1 MRALVDLVLPP
12 ACAGC
17 GRVGSTLCDRCV
29 GSFRVPFREEDRFV
43 AADAGIA
50 LGSALL
56 LGMAAFAYD
65 GPVRRALAA
74 LKYTG
79 ASRVAAPLA
88 RASAPAL
95 RRLLAVSGAAVVV
108 PVPIHLERRR
118 VRGYNQAELI
128 AAELGRS
135 AELPV
140 ALVLER
146 TRETTKQH
154 RLDRAARLANLRD
167 AFRASAALSPGT
179 SAVIVD
185 DIITTTATLEA
196 CASVLRDAGAMAV
209 YGFAIAREV

>member
-17 GRVGSTLCDRCV
+17 GRVGATLCDRCV
-29 GSFRVPFREEDRFV
+29 GSFRPPFREEDRFV
-43 AADAGIA
+43 AADSGVA
-50 LGSALL
+50 LGNALL

-65 GPVRRALAA
+65 GAVRRALAA
-74 LKYTG
+74 LKYGG
-79 ASRVAAPLA
+79 ASRAAAPLA
-88 RASAPAL
+88 RASVPAL

-128 AAELGRS
+128 ATELGR
-135 AELPV
+135 AAGLPV
-140 ALVLER
+140 GPVLER
-146 TRETTKQH
+146 TRATTKQH

-167 AFRASAALSPGT
+167 AFSATAALAPGT

-196 CASVLRDAGAMAV
+196 CASVLRDAGATAV
-209 YGFAIAREV
+209 YGFAIGREV

>member
-12 ACAGC
+12 GCAGC
-17 GRVGSTLCDRCV
+17 GRVGSPLCDRCV
-29 GSFRVPFREEDRFV
+29 CSFRPPFREEDRFF

-79 ASRVAAPLA
+79 TSRVAAPLA

-128 AAELGRS
+128 AAEFAR
-135 AELPV
+135 AADLPV
-140 ALVLER
+140 APVLER

-167 AFRASAALSPGT
+167 AFGATALLAPGT

-196 CASVLRDAGAMAV
+196 CASVLRHAGATAV

>member
-128 AAELGRS
+128 AAELGR
-135 AELPV
+135 AANLPV
-140 ALVLER
+140 APVLER

>member
-17 GRVGSTLCDRCV
+17 GRVGSTLCHRCV

-128 AAELGRS
+128 AAELGR
-135 AELPV
+135 AANLPV
-140 ALVLER
+140 APVLER

>member
-12 ACAGC
+12 VCAGC
-17 GRVGSTLCDRCV
+17 GRVGSPLCDRCV
-29 GSFRVPFREEDRFV
+29 CSFRPPFREEDRFV

-50 LGSALL
+50 LGSGLL

-74 LKYTG
+74 LKYTC

-128 AAELGRS
+128 AAELGR
-135 AELPV
+135 AADLPV
-140 ALVLER
+140 APALER

-167 AFRASAALSPGT
+167 AFRATTALAPGT
-179 SAVIVD
+179 SVVIVD

-196 CASVLRDAGAMAV
+196 CASALRGAGATAV
-209 YGFAIAREV
+209 YGFAIAREI

>member
-17 GRVGSTLCDRCV
+17 GRVGSTLCHRCV

-79 ASRVAAPLA
+79 TSRVAAPLA

-128 AAELGRS
+128 AAELGR
-135 AELPV
+135 AANLPV
-140 ALVLER
+140 APVLER

>member
-1 MRALVDLVLPP
+1 MRALLDLVLPP

-29 GSFRVPFREEDRFV
+29 GSFRPPFRDEDRFV

-50 LGSALL
+50 LGTALR
-56 LGMAAFAYD
+56 LGIAAFAYD
-65 GPVRRALAA
+65 GPLRRALAA
-74 LKYTG
+74 LKYMG
-79 ASRVAAPLA
+79 ASRVASPLA
-88 RASAPAL
+88 HAGAPAL
-95 RRLLAVSGAAVVV
+95 GRLLAVSGAAVVV
-108 PVPIHLERRR
+108 PVPIHIERRR

-135 AELPV
+135 AELPM

-167 AFRASAALSPGT
+167 AFRTTATLAPGT
-179 SAVIVD
+179 SVVIVD

-196 CASVLRDAGAMAV
+196 CASALRDAGATAV